1 MSRSSSGS
9 GRSMAAAP
17 TGRTA
22 STSGRTSC
30 SASRIRLHGGGV
42 DCDGARAPTAWNG
55 RHRSAAHRGAG
66 RALQRQVRAGS
77 RPSGGRQPLE
87 QSADW
92 RHLPCA
98 RLLLLGQRCPGQK
111 SPRVTGQP
119 FLRHDVRARRSL
131 ARRRARGAGGRSR
144 RTRAAG
150 PRPRP
155 ALSRSSRGLWTRCGV
170 CAAGAM
176 PPPPAAGFG
185 LLPTRAS
192 LACHGSSAIRC
203 WNRFAAIA
211 STSSSSP
218 TCAAGA
224 TPHSPPIIVEG
235 RHRHRRQE

>member
-1 MSRSSSGS
+1 MERA
-9 GRSMAAAP
+9 R
-17 TGRTA
+17 
-22 STSGRTSC
+22 
-30 SASRIRLHGGGV
+30 RLHGTDVIEALRIEALVALFSGKFAPAV
-42 DCDGARAPTAWNG
+42 AR
-55 RHRSAAHRGAG
+55 
-66 RALQRQVRAGS
+66 LEDVS
-77 RPSGGRQPLE
+77 RLSSQPLE

-144 RTRAAG
+144 RTRPAG

-185 LLPTRAS
+185 LPPTRAS